1 MSSFGFQEIFAL
13 LIGIVVLL
21 FPVAFIGFLITA
33 IIRRT
38 TMWWVLAGVTGLIT
52 VLSIIPVIF
61 IGARAWK
68 DGSDRAEAIMR
79 EQMELE
85 REATLAETFTR
96 EVVCKEGIV
105 RLSVPASWGDLT
117 EEIGNEDASISYGSM
132 VEGQYTILITE
143 PRADIVGVFG
153 EEDPFGELHTLV
165 ISQLSEGMENAR
177 NFPLETLSHPGAIH
191 AVRTRVQGTVEG
203 HNMTYMFFVFETR
216 NHFHQLMF
224 WTVDPDVESV
234 MPVFEQTGA
243 TFRLV
248 D

>member
-1 MSSFGFQEIFAL
+1 ML
-13 LIGIVVLL
+13 LVGIVLLL

-68 DGSDRAEAIMR
+68 EGSDRAEAHMR

-85 REATLAETFTR
+85 HAAILADPPTQ
-96 EVVCKEGIV
+96 EVTCKEGIV

-117 EEIGNEDASISYGSM
+117 TEIGNEDASLSYGNI
-132 VEGQYTILITE
+132 VEQQYAIVITE
-143 PRADIVGVFG
+143 PRADIVEVFG
-153 EEDPFGELHTLV
+153 EEDPFGKLHALV
-165 ISQLSEGMENAR
+165 ISHLSDAMKDAR
-177 NFPLETLSHPGAIH
+177 NFPVETLSHPGAIH
-191 AVRTRVQGTVEG
+191 AVRTRIQGTAEG

-224 WTVDPDVESV
+224 WTIDPDVDSV
-234 MPVFEQTGA
+234 LPVFEEAGA
-243 TFRLV
+243 TFGLV